1 MIRRR
6 ARGGCGC
13 GGRSEVRGGIGHPG
27 RVGGDSLR
35 SEVAVFPGCLQIAKR
50 GKRGLAAQRLRLGL
64 GGEPAD
70 REPGPRIGFNLRPI
84 ARERLDEIVV
94 TAECLL
100 CLGEFLQVPPVS
112 LVSTGR
118 GRIRCRSEAVS
129 FADAGDVC
137 VRHRAWKTVLSRA
150 EPGDA
155 TARVGRRAEGRPGP

>member
-1 MIRRR
+1 MIRRC
-6 ARGGCGC
+6 ARSGCGC

-70 REPGPRIGFNLRPI
+70 REPGPRIGFDLRPI

-112 LVSTGR
+112 LVRAQGATEFDAVAQPFHSPTQAMSAFVIER
-118 GRIRCRSEAVS
+118 GKQ
-129 FADAGDVC
+129 F
-137 VRHRAWKTVLSRA
+137 
-150 EPGDA
+150 
-155 TARVGRRAEGRPGP
+155 